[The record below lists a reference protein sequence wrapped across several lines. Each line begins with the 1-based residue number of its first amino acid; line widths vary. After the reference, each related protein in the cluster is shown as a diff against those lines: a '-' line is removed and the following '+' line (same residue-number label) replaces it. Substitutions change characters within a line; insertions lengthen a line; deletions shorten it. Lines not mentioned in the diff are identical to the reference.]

1 MLGYEAPPAL
11 YLGQAVWLRRLQ
23 RCMLGHEKLALQGFG
38 EDDID
43 VRNYDMVDDS
53 RRGALAG
60 DMFNL
65 GSVAQVMASCIVFS
79 RQFR

>member
-1 MLGYEAPPAL
+1 M
-11 YLGQAVWLRRLQ
+11 WLRRL
-23 RCMLGHEKLALQGFG
+23 RRSLLGSEKLALQGFG

-43 VRNYDMVDDS
+43 VQNGAVDDH

-65 GSVAQVMASCIVFS
+65 GSVAMVMHCVLATIPLSARS
-79 RQFR
+79 GES